1 MITVRT
7 GAWTKSDKVF
17 LAEVLD
23 TGLRNNCYAYKLS
36 EGGIPECAE
45 CPHSI
50 SCKDMQSAYHHILS
64 ILLRD
69 EANTLNQENK
79 TL

>member
-7 GAWTKSDKVF
+7 GAYKKDDKVF
-17 LAEVLD
+17 LAQVLD
-23 TGLRNNCYAYKLS
+23 TGLRKNCYVYAS
-36 EGGIPECAE
+36 VGVAPECTE

-64 ILLRD
+64 KVLRD
-69 EANTLNQENK
+69 EAKSLIEDNK
-79 TL
+79 SL

>member
-7 GAWTKSDKVF
+7 GSWRKSDKVF
-17 LAEVLD
+17 IAQVIES
-23 TGLRNNCYAYKLS
+23 GLRKNCYAYNMT
-36 EGGIPECAE
+36 GVAPECAD
-45 CPHSI
+45 CSHSI
-50 SCKDMQSAYHHILS
+50 SCKDLQSAYHHIIS

-69 EANTLNQENK
+69 EAKTLNQENK